1 MSSASWLSPVWRFAS
16 FGTAALLA
24 LGTASAQ
31 IASSNSFQQA
41 PSVSASE
48 SSSTEWAFVNGDG
61 TDALPPAPEPAAAG
75 AAGQYDN
82 KGGGKGGWSSKLAFE
97 GGGGYDISSGN
108 TSNYINSGWDINVG
122 GGLHFS
128 RAFSTLIE
136 YQFIE
141 DGLPGAVVAEAG
153 SQTGNVHLWSFSLDP
168 VFDIVPKAAN
178 GVYVTGGAG
187 FYRKVTNFQNAEP
200 QQYCSY
206 FYCGVGYTNQTVGH
220 FSSNQAG
227 INVGGG
233 FRHKF
238 TGMYGDGRMEVFA
251 EARFVDVFTPA
262 VVNQSPNGLG
272 NTTIGA
278 GTRLLP
284 INFGIR
290 F

>member
-1 MSSASWLSPVWRFAS
+1 MSA
-16 FGTAALLA
+16 T
-24 LGTASAQ
+24 
-31 IASSNSFQQA
+31 
-41 PSVSASE
+41 E
-48 SSSTEWAFVNGDG
+48 SSSTEWAFVNGG
-61 TDALPPAPEPAAAG
+61 GMDALPPAPEPASG

-82 KGGGKGGWSSKLAFE
+82 KGGGGNGGWASRIAIE
-97 GGGGYDISSGN
+97 AGGGFDAPISN
-108 TSNYINSGWDINVG
+108 TSNYANLGWDMNVG
-122 GGLHFS
+122 GGMRFGHGL
-128 RAFSTLIE
+128 AALIE

-141 DGLPGAVVAEAG
+141 DGLPSAIVTEAG
-153 SQTGNVHLWSFSLDP
+153 SQSGNIHLWGFSVDP
-168 VFDIVPKAAN
+168 VYDIWPKAAN

-187 FYRKVTNFQNAEP
+187 FYRKVTNFQDAV
-200 QQYCSY
+200 QQQFCEY
-206 FYCGVGYTNQTVGH
+206 FYCGVGYTNQTIGH

-227 INVGGG
+227 MNVGGG

-262 VVNQSPNGLG
+262 VINQSPNGLG

-284 INFGIR
+284 INFGLR